1 MNKAVCLLWSN
12 FYCRSFFLP
21 FAGLD
26 LESVYLCFVFN
37 LQLLREELLSCG
49 TVLQISDLPDDG
61 FSDQD
66 IKKIVQPFGKVSDL
80 IVLRS
85 RNEVGF
91 PLECFCV
98 RMQKKLSS
106 DEQVWYL
113 DPQLSID

>member
-1 MNKAVCLLWSN
+1 M
-12 FYCRSFFLP
+12 F
-21 FAGLD
+21 
-26 LESVYLCFVFN
+26 YLCFVFN

>member
-1 MNKAVCLLWSN
+1 MLN
-12 FYCRSFFLP
+12 
-21 FAGLD
+21 
-26 LESVYLCFVFN
+26 
-37 LQLLREELLSCG
+37 CG

-85 RNEVGF
+85 RNEVSF
-91 PLECFCV
+91 PVERVCV

-106 DEQVWYL
+106 NKTCSICNLSLSFWIRLPKQVVVKDHISNL
-113 DPQLSID
+113 GIAGSVNFIMLPES